1 MCSESPRDA
10 AHSTDASECSPE
22 TEMKLPTINATPSSL
37 LRSTLSRLQDSLP
50 STSVRQ
56 PGVLLRTPND
66 KQTQQNSIWEEC
78 LAAGIEGCRRFDRG
92 GPRPNPASPAGLSSG
107 LQRQPPGPV
116 RTRQLRRRGASGRKG
131 ARCCLACRSSAP
143 ALSGRP
149 QPPALGMPA
158 VGSNWDSTQPV
169 LCGRALYRIHQPSGA
184 LYGPPPADGC
194 LVSAIR
200 VPKLTRLNGESPSLI
215 ARADKVFREARGTG
229 CSSTPGS
236 RFLSL
241 RSRPHTP

>member
-131 ARCCLACRSSAP
+131 PDAASLAEARHLPCRA
-143 ALSGRP
+143 GRSRRHWGCRR
-149 QPPALGMPA
+149 LG
-158 VGSNWDSTQPV
+158 
-169 LCGRALYRIHQPSGA
+169 RIGIRPNPSF
-184 LYGPPPADGC
+184 ADGLYIESINRRGPC
-194 LVSAIR
+194 TGHL
-200 VPKLTRLNGESPSLI
+200 RLM
-215 ARADKVFREARGTG
+215 DVWFRQLG
-229 CSSTPGS
+229 C
-236 RFLSL
+236 RN
-241 RSRPHTP
+241 

>member
-169 LCGRALYRIHQPSGA
+169 LCGRALYRIHQTRPQVHVRRARRCAQQAGHRPQGRQNGRRRSCRR
-184 LYGPPPADGC
+184 LPHRRPRRRRRC
-194 LVSAIR
+194 L
-200 VPKLTRLNGESPSLI
+200 
-215 ARADKVFREARGTG
+215 
-229 CSSTPGS
+229 
-236 RFLSL
+236 
-241 RSRPHTP
+241 